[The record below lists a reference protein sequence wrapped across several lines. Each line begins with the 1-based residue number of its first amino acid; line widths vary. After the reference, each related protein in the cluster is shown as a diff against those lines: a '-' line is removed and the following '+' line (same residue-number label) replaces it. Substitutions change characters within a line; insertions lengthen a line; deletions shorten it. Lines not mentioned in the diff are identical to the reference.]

1 MPKILDRS
9 GPENPV
15 QKDASAVPVV
25 LAVDLDGTVLRSDL
39 LDESFLEVLSRDWR
53 TAFTA
58 LIALSK
64 GRAHLKRFLA
74 EHTQL
79 DITQL
84 PYNTDVLAFIAA
96 RRAEGQRIALV
107 TAADQTQAEAV
118 AAHLGLFDEVHG
130 SDGIHNLKGAAKT
143 AFLVD
148 HFSAQGFDYVGDTLA
163 DLPVWAEAQT
173 SIVVSDNTT
182 LLTNVKQNMSR
193 WHHIPLGQN
202 QGQALVKSLRPH
214 QWIKNILIGLPIL
227 GAHSLDPLTL
237 MQAALAFV
245 IFSLM
250 ASAIYILNDLLDL
263 SSDRAHPRK
272 RHRPFASGAVSLRL
286 GAALGLILLC
296 LAISA
301 STLLGAG
308 FLSVMLLY
316 AIMTTAYSLSL
327 KQYPILDITTLA
339 GLYTLRII
347 AGGIATNIPLSM
359 WLLVFSVFF
368 FFALAAVKR
377 QTELLDLQNR
387 GEVRAKGRGYHVD
400 DLPLITQMALASG
413 YISVLVMALYINS
426 AQVAELYSQPMALWV
441 VCPILLYWLSRMALI
456 THRGQMHDD
465 PIVFAIKDRTSQIC
479 CFGVTLAAIVGIW
492 A

>member
-1 MPKILDRS
+1 
-9 GPENPV
+9 V
-15 QKDASAVPVV
+15 QKDISAAPAV
-25 LAVDLDGTVLRSDL
+25 LAVDLDGTLLHSDL
-39 LDESFLEVLSRDWR
+39 LDESFLEVFSRDWR

-58 LIALSK
+58 LTDLSK
-64 GRAHLKRFLA
+64 GRAYLKKRLA
-74 EHTQL
+74 EQTLL
-79 DITQL
+79 DLKLL
-84 PYNTDVLAFIAA
+84 PYNTDVLTFVAA
-96 RRAEGQRIALV
+96 RRAEGHRIVLV
-107 TAADQTQAEAV
+107 TAADQMQADAV
-118 AAHLGLFDEVHG
+118 ASHLGLFDEVYG
-130 SDGIHNLKGAAKT
+130 SDGVHNLKGAAKT

-148 HFSAQGFDYVGDTLA
+148 RFGAQGFDYIGDTQA
-163 DLPVWAEAQT
+163 DLPVWAKAHT
-173 SIVVSDNTT
+173 AIVVSDNTT

-193 WHHIPLGQN
+193 WQHIPLGQN
-202 QGQALVKSLRPH
+202 QGQALIKSLRPH

-227 GAHSLDPLTL
+227 GAHTLDPLTL
-237 MQAALAFV
+237 MQTALAFV
-245 IFSLM
+245 VFSLM

-263 SSDRAHPRK
+263 ASDRAHPRK
-272 RHRPFASGAVSLRL
+272 RNRPFASGAVPLRK
-286 GAALGLILLC
+286 GAALGLVLLS
-296 LAISA
+296 LAILT

-308 FLSVMLLY
+308 FLSVMLIY
-316 AIMTTAYSLSL
+316 AILTTAYSLSL

-347 AGGIATNIPLSM
+347 AGAIATGIPLSM

-377 QTELLDLQNR
+377 QTELLDLQGR

-426 AQVAELYSQPMALWV
+426 DQVRRLYSEPMALWII
-441 VCPILLYWLSRMALI
+441 CPILLYWLSRMVLI

-479 CFGVTLAAIVGIW
+479 CLGVALAAVISAW

>member
-1 MPKILDRS
+1 MLK
-9 GPENPV
+9 N
-15 QKDASAVPVV
+15 ASTAPAV
-25 LAVDLDGTVLRSDL
+25 LAVDLDGTLLRSDL

-58 LIALSK
+58 LTALSK
-64 GRAHLKRFLA
+64 GRAYLKRFLA
-74 EHTQL
+74 EQTQL

-84 PYNTDVLAFIAA
+84 PYNTDVVTFVAA

-107 TAADQTQAEAV
+107 TAADQTQADAV

-130 SDGIHNLKGAAKT
+130 SNGIHNLKGAAKT

-148 HFSAQGFDYVGDTLA
+148 RFHAQGFDYIGDARA
-163 DLPVWAEAQT
+163 DLPVWAEAHT
-173 SIVVSDNTT
+173 SIVVSDNTS
-182 LLTNVKQNMSR
+182 LLATIKQNMSR

-227 GAHSLDPLTL
+227 GAHSFDPQTV
-237 MQAALAFV
+237 MQAVFAFV

-263 SSDRAHPRK
+263 ASDRSHPRK
-272 RHRPFASGAVSLRL
+272 RTRPFASGAVPLRL
-286 GAALGLILLC
+286 GAGLGLALLC
-296 LAISA
+296 LAVLA
-301 STLLGAG
+301 STLLGSG
-308 FLSVMLLY
+308 FLAVILLY
-316 AIMTTAYSLSL
+316 ALMTTAYSLSL
-327 KQYPILDITTLA
+327 KQQPILDITTLA
-339 GLYTLRII
+339 ALYTLRII
-347 AGGIATNIPLSM
+347 AGAMATDIPLSM

-377 QTELLDLQNR
+377 QTELFDLQSR

-426 AQVAELYSQPMALWV
+426 AQVMQLYSQPMVLWII
-441 VCPILLYWLSRMALI
+441 CPILLYWLSRMVLI
-456 THRGQMHDD
+456 AHRGQMHDD
-465 PIVFAIKDRTSQIC
+465 PVVFAIKDRTSLMC
-479 CFGVTLAAIVGIW
+479 CLAVALAALISAW